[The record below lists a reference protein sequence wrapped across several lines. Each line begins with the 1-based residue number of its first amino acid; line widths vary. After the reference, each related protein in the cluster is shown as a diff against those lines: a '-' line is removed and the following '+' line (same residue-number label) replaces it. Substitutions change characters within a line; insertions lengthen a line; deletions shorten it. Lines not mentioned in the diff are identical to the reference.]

1 MEGRTPNLSDSQ
13 LGFVPSTG
21 LTGLAGTNNRN
32 ERRKGLSICLRPS
45 EIGEAGSLMGFS
57 TDQEQHDQMLRG
69 WVEALRGRGYTQISA
84 ALPEIPNKP
93 RQTAGGSIPDLTAL
107 DPGSARVM
115 GEVKT
120 CADLDND
127 HTRGQLRDYV
137 NSGVKVMLLVPESC
151 YAAAQ
156 SALVRW
162 GFTSVQPWY
171 VPGS

>member
-1 MEGRTPNLSDSQ
+1 
-13 LGFVPSTG
+13 
-21 LTGLAGTNNRN
+21 
-32 ERRKGLSICLRPS
+32 
-45 EIGEAGSLMGFS
+45 
-57 TDQEQHDQMLRG
+57 
-69 WVEALRGRGYTQISA
+69 
-84 ALPEIPNKP
+84 
-93 RQTAGGSIPDLTAL
+93 
-107 DPGSARVM
+107 M

>member
-1 MEGRTPNLSDSQ
+1 M
-13 LGFVPSTG
+13 
-21 LTGLAGTNNRN
+21 NNRN
-32 ERRKGLSICLRPS
+32 ERRKELSMCLRPS
-45 EIGEAGSLMGFS
+45 EIVEAGFLMVFS
-57 TDQEQHDQMLRG
+57 TDQEQHDRMLRG
-69 WVEALRGRGYTQISA
+69 WVETLRGRGYTQISA

-107 DPGSARVM
+107 GPGNAWVM

-137 NSGVKVMLLVPESC
+137 SSGAKVMLLVPESC
-151 YAAAQ
+151 YAVAQ
-156 SALVRW
+156 SVLVRW
-162 GFTSVQPWY
+162 GFTNVQSWY